1 MISDFLDLEVAG
13 DLVKTM
19 DPLVSG
25 NIRHQEVV
33 VKKEGLLLKVFGRFQ
48 DKASGVPETQ

>member
-19 DPLVSG
+19 DPLV
-25 NIRHQEVV
+25 
-33 VKKEGLLLKVFGRFQ
+33 LLKVFGRFQ